1 MAEASDST
9 HCASAHSAQTV
20 EYLKCSCRYCTDF
33 NNLEGP
39 GPMKEETFQGS
50 QPSLSSTILAGADF
64 GENTEFD
71 TTYFSNFGAG
81 QKEDLDTQITL
92 ASTFLEGTNHQEN
105 AGFEPA
111 NGEATA
117 PVAEAPQAW
126 KGVENLELGDSFPKP
141 NNIQQEKEAVAP
153 MQQPPPQSLPQ
164 PPLQPGVR
172 PTIQPPLRPWVQAP
186 MPPVRAPMA
195 RVQAPVQP
203 PVAPMQPGVHPH
215 PQMHP
220 PMQPVPQPK
229 PRRYRI
235 SFTQLQLR
243 ELEAYFQR
251 IQYPDLFARINLAQ
265 RLGLP
270 ESRVQVWFQNRRA
283 KWRQLQRTHIYRN
296 MIPVA
301 MSPPVGLYIDDHY
314 GPIPIVEVI
323 WKYHPVLPQPMDPLL
338 LPLPPM
344 HPPPFR
350 VPEPP
355 RPFHPPPFPWP
366 HVPPNVQMPD
376 AAMGYDPAFNG
387 QFVGHTH

>member
-1 MAEASDST
+1 MAEASDSA
-9 HCASAHSAQTV
+9 HNASAHSAQTV
-20 EYLKCSCRYCTDF
+20 EYLKCSCTYCTDF
-33 NNLEGP
+33 NNLGGP
-39 GPMKEETFQGS
+39 GPVKEETFQDS

-81 QKEDLDTQITL
+81 QKEEDLDTQITL
-92 ASTFLEGTNHQEN
+92 ASTFLEGANYQEN

-117 PVAEAPQAW
+117 PVAEAPRAW
-126 KGVENLELGDSFPKP
+126 EGVENLELGGSFPKP
-141 NNIQQEKEAVAP
+141 NIQQEKEAVAP
-153 MQQPPPQSLPQ
+153 MQQPPPESMP
-164 PPLQPGVR
+164 
-172 PTIQPPLRPWVQAP
+172 QPPLRPRVQVP
-186 MPPVRAPMA
+186 MP

-203 PVAPMQPGVHPH
+203 PLPPMQPAV
-215 PQMHP
+215 HP
-220 PMQPVPQPK
+220 PMQPLPQPK

-251 IQYPDLFARINLAQ
+251 IQYPDLFARMNLAQ

-301 MSPPVGLYIDDHY
+301 MSPPVGLYIDDQY

-323 WKYHPVLPQPMDPLL
+323 WKYHPVLPQPMDPLM

-350 VPEPP
+350 APVPP

-366 HVPPNVQMPD
+366 HVPPNVQVPN
-376 AAMGYDPAFNG
+376 AAMGYDPARNG

>member
-1 MAEASDST
+1 MRWSFCLCFS
-9 HCASAHSAQTV
+9 
-20 EYLKCSCRYCTDF
+20 
-33 NNLEGP
+33 
-39 GPMKEETFQGS
+39 
-50 QPSLSSTILAGADF
+50 PSP
-64 GENTEFD
+64 
-71 TTYFSNFGAG
+71 
-81 QKEDLDTQITL
+81 DTQITL

-251 IQYPDLFARINLAQ
+251 IQYPDLFAR
-265 RLGLP
+265 
-270 ESRVQVWFQNRRA
+270 
-283 KWRQLQRTHIYRN
+283 
-296 MIPVA
+296 
-301 MSPPVGLYIDDHY
+301 
-314 GPIPIVEVI
+314 
-323 WKYHPVLPQPMDPLL
+323 
-338 LPLPPM
+338 
-344 HPPPFR
+344 
-350 VPEPP
+350 
-355 RPFHPPPFPWP
+355 
-366 HVPPNVQMPD
+366 
-376 AAMGYDPAFNG
+376 
-387 QFVGHTH
+387 

>member
-1 MAEASDST
+1 MAEASDAAHSAST
-9 HCASAHSAQTV
+9 HSAQTV
-20 EYLKCSCRYCTDF
+20 EYLKCSCTFCTDF
-33 NNLEGP
+33 NNLGGP
-39 GPMKEETFQGS
+39 GPGPVKEESFQDS

-71 TTYFSNFGAG
+71 STYFSNFGAG
-81 QKEDLDTQITL
+81 QKEEDLDTQITL
-92 ASTFLEGTNHQEN
+92 ASTFLEGTNYQEN

-126 KGVENLELGDSFPKP
+126 EGVENLELGGSFPKP
-141 NNIQQEKEAVAP
+141 NIQQEKEAVAP
-153 MQQPPPQSLPQ
+153 MQQPPPESMPQ
-164 PPLQPGVR
+164 PPLQPRV
-172 PTIQPPLRPWVQAP
+172 LRPRVQAP
-186 MPPVRAPMA
+186 MP

-203 PVAPMQPGVHPH
+203 PL
-215 PQMHP
+215 P
-220 PMQPVPQPK
+220 PMQPAVHPPMHPPTQPLPQPK

-235 SFTQLQLR
+235 SFTQLQLQ

-251 IQYPDLFARINLAQ
+251 IQYPDLFARMNLAQ

-301 MSPPVGLYIDDHY
+301 MSPPVGLYIDDNY

-323 WKYHPVLPQPMDPLL
+323 WKYHPVLPQPMDPLI

-366 HVPPNVQMPD
+366 HVPPNVQMPN
-376 AAMGYDPAFNG
+376 AAMGYDPARNG
-387 QFVGHTH
+387 QFAGHTH